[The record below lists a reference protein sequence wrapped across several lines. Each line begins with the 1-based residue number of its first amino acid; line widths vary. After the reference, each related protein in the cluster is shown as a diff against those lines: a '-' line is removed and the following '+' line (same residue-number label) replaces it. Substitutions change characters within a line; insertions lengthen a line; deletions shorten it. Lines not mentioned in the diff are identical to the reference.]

1 MRPLLI
7 RFFTLCLLVLQQAA
21 TAQQEWKPAYSPLTT
36 PWTSTISPENAW
48 PEYPR
53 PQMVRT
59 EWLNLNGLWDFTLFD
74 QKSDKVVKQASI
86 LVPYPVES
94 ALSGI
99 GMKVEPHYLMVY
111 RRKLSLPA
119 EWQGQRVLL
128 HFGAVDWETEVFV
141 NNKSVGKH
149 KGGYDAFSFD
159 ITDFL
164 APGPA
169 QEIMVQVTDP
179 TDTGQQPVGKQRLDP
194 GGIWYTAS
202 SGIWQT
208 VWMEPVPKTYIRR
221 FELLPDLDKNRVFVR
236 VETGGDNKEKVR
248 VTARALE
255 NGSRIS
261 EAAGRAGTPLM
272 LGITNPRPW
281 TPDDPYLYDLE
292 IELGPNGD
300 KVKAYFAMR
309 KSSIGKDA
317 EGVTRLMLNNEFV
330 FQLGPLD
337 QGFFP
342 DGLYTPPSEAAMLY
356 DLNLLKSL
364 GFNMIRKHVKTEPE
378 RWYYLCDKM
387 GFLVWQDM
395 PSAGNATKAA
405 QEQFMTELQAMV
417 TNLINHPSIVMWV
430 PFNEGWGQ
438 FDTENVVTRI
448 RQWDDSRL
456 INNAS
461 GWTDKGAGDVIDIH
475 DYPGPS
481 SPEPEENRAAV
492 LGEFGGLGLNV
503 KGHQWTSDGWGYEL
517 KSSPEALL
525 EQYENLFRNLLPLI
539 ESNGLSAAVYTQTSD
554 IETEN
559 NGLVTYDRKIVKMDP
574 TLVVL
579 AHQGKLPPKPAG
591 DARIFYKKTDIK
603 LATPAPGAS
612 MEYAIENKKPELTW
626 QPYTG
631 PVSLKKTSTI
641 VTRAVW
647 PDSVRSHTQRYTFT
661 RVKAISPKAPKKTE
675 AGISARIYEGTWDM
689 LPDFSTLQPAE
700 QMTVSGLS
708 LDKINRQEHFGV
720 VYNAYLDIP
729 ETGVY
734 TFYLRSDDGSRL
746 FVGGKKL
753 LDNDGIHGM
762 KEATGSLALKKG
774 KHALTL
780 EFFQKL
786 GGVGLDFRIADQHG
800 QIVQPVFYH

>member
-1 MRPLLI
+1 MRLLLTSI
-7 RFFTLCLLVLQQAA
+7 FTFLFAFQY
-21 TAQQEWKPAYSPLTT
+21 TTSAQDWKPAYSPLTT
-36 PWTSTISPENAW
+36 PWTSAVSPENAL

-53 PQMVRT
+53 PQMVRP
-59 EWLNLNGLWDFTLFD
+59 EWRNLNGLWEFTMFD
-74 QKSDKVVKQASI
+74 QKLDKVVKQADI

-99 GMKVEPHYLMVY
+99 GMKVEPHFMMVY
-111 RRKLSLPA
+111 RRKVSVP
-119 EWQGQRVLL
+119 EKWQGQRILL
-128 HFGAVDWETEVFV
+128 HFGAVDWESEVFV
-141 NNKSVGKH
+141 NGKSVGKH
-149 KGGYDAFSFD
+149 RGGYDSFSFD

-164 APGPA
+164 APGTE
-169 QEIMVQVTDP
+169 QDIMVQVTDP
-179 TDTGQQPVGKQRLDP
+179 TDTGQQPIGKQRLDP

-208 VWMEPVPKTYIRR
+208 VWMEPVPRTYIRR
-221 FELLPDLDKNRVFVR
+221 FELLPDIDKNRVFVR
-236 VETGGDNKEKVR
+236 VETGGDNKDKVR

-261 EAAGRAGTPLM
+261 EAAGRSGTPLM
-272 LGITNPRPW
+272 LGLTNARLW

-300 KVKAYFAMR
+300 KVKVYFAMR
-309 KSSIGKDA
+309 KTSVGKDDR
-317 EGVTRLMLNNEFV
+317 GVTRLLLNNEFV

-337 QGFFP
+337 QGYFP
-342 DGLYTPPSEAAMLY
+342 DGLYTPPTEDAMLY

-364 GFNMIRKHVKTEPE
+364 GFNMIRKHVKVEPE

-395 PSAGNATKAA
+395 PSAGNATGAA

-438 FDTENVVTRI
+438 FETENVVNRI

-461 GWTDKGAGDVIDIH
+461 GWTDKGVGDVIDIH

-503 KGHQWTSDGWGYEL
+503 PGHQWTSDGWGYEL

-525 EQYENLFRNLLPLI
+525 EQYEDLYRKLLPLI
-539 ESNGLSAAVYTQTSD
+539 ESEGLSAAVYTQTSD

-559 NGLVTYDRKIVKMDP
+559 NGLVTYDRKVVKMDP
-574 TLVVL
+574 SLVAL
-579 AHQGKLPPKPAG
+579 AHQGKLPPKPSVE
-591 DARIFYKKTDIK
+591 ARIFYKKAQIK
-603 LATPAPGAS
+603 LTTPAEGAKI
-612 MEYAIENKKPELTW
+612 EYAIAGKKPELLW

-631 PVSLKKTSTI
+631 PVELKKTSSI
-641 VTRAVW
+641 VTRAIW

-661 RVKAISPKAPKKTE
+661 KVKAIAPKSPKNLKS
-675 AGISARIYEGTWDM
+675 GISAKIFEGQWEK
-689 LPDFSTLQPAE
+689 LPDFKTLQAVE
-700 QMTVSGLS
+700 QATVNEFS
-708 LDKINRQEHFGV
+708 LNNINRRENFGV
-720 VYNAYLDIP
+720 VYEAYLEIP

-734 TFYLRSDDGSRL
+734 TFHLRSDDGSRL
-746 FVGGKKL
+746 SVGGKPL
-753 LDNDGIHGM
+753 IENDGIHGM

-774 KHALTL
+774 KHAVKL

-786 GGVGLDFRIADQHG
+786 GGLGLDLRITDNNGERLEPA
-800 QIVQPVFYH
+800 FYH